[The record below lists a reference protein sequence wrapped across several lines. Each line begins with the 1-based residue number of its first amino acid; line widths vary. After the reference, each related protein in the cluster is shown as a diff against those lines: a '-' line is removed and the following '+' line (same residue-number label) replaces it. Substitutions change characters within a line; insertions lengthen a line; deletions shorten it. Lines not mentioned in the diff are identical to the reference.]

1 MVYGVKSPGKQM
13 PEIMGEYL
21 FRVNACT
28 LAQGFHISPD
38 VAAVKRAARPGSKHC
53 AAGFA
58 LFTQI
63 DRQQLA

>member
-13 PEIMGEYL
+13 PEIMRKDL
-21 FRVNACT
+21 FRVYSST
-28 LAQGFHISPD
+28 LAQGFHVSPN
-38 VAAVKRAARPGSKHC
+38 VATVKWPTCPGSKHR